1 MAEWPLRNDLP
12 VVLLH
17 NLDPDWEPQEI
28 RDAQREVGCLEAAIR
43 AEGHPVA
50 NVAVRDEELVHCL
63 MAFDPREHVVLNW
76 CEGIPGLA
84 HSEALVARALDLMGF
99 AYTGSAAGVLALSW
113 DKRQVKRLL
122 DKRGVST
129 PRWRVCEDG
138 GAEGWNCFP
147 AIVKPS
153 LEHCSLGVTADAV
166 VLDREE
172 LEERIAFIL
181 REFDQPALV
190 EDFIDG
196 REFHVSLWGNGEV
209 QMLPPAEMDFSAF
222 SNVKD
227 RVCTYD
233 SKFLPGSVH
242 YDKIELRLPAA
253 LDVEEHRLLEET
265 AMAAYRE
272 IGCRDY
278 ARVDLRLREGVFYV
292 LDVNPNP
299 DISSETSMAAAA
311 ELAGF
316 SYGAMVSRL
325 VNLAALRHP
334 IYGAEPHWRSVNTRK
349 EMA

>member
-1 MAEWPLRNDLP
+1 MRCDLP

-17 NLDPDWEPQEI
+17 NLDPDWEPREI
-28 RDAQREVGCLEAAIR
+28 QDALREVGQLEAAIS
-43 AEGHPVA
+43 AEGHPVV
-50 NVAVRDEELVHCL
+50 NVAVRDEELVDRL
-63 MAFDPREHVVLNW
+63 MAYDPKEHVVLNW

-99 AYTGSAAGVLALSW
+99 AYTGSAADVLTLSW

-122 DKRGVST
+122 DQRGVST
-129 PRWRVCEDG
+129 PRWRVFEAAC
-138 GAEGWNCFP
+138 ASGWDCFP

-153 LEHCSLGVTADAV
+153 LEHCSMGVTAEAV
-166 VLDREE
+166 VLDRDE
-172 LEERIAFIL
+172 LADRIAFVL
-181 REFDQPALV
+181 EEFDQPALV

-222 SNVKD
+222 SNVRD

-253 LDVEEHRLLEET
+253 LDASERLLLEET
-265 AMAAYRE
+265 ALAAYRV

-278 ARVDLRLREGVFYV
+278 ARVDLRLRDGIFYV
-292 LDVNPNP
+292 LDVNPNA

-311 ELAGF
+311 ELVGY

-334 IYGAEPHWRSVNTRK
+334 VFGAELP
-349 EMA
+349 